1 MSTNRHIVTV
11 GIILKT
17 YIFREID
24 RNFIFISP
32 ELGIQRATAFGACK
46 LKSRFC
52 STVQPFTS
60 AKLFLY
66 YNPQDNSYKLE
77 DITEVNTNDLLKTD
91 IKKIYLLSYCFDMIT
106 QSLLSEEDYKSY
118 YYLVVY
124 TMDLLSKTDNYKT
137 SYLFFVCKYLFLAG
151 YIPRL
156 DGCVE
161 CGRSEGPFAFSL
173 AHGGLVCSACHTQS
187 PLPIDRQSIVLF
199 DDFLQKKFVELRTLV
214 VGEECFNQLYRITQ
228 NIIAAIFEQRLK
240 TTDNLKFVF

>member
-1 MSTNRHIVTV
+1 MPTNVHIIPVKLIMAANRHIVTV

-24 RNFIFISP
+24 RNFLFISP
-32 ELGIQRATAFGACK
+32 ELGVQRATAFGACK

-77 DITEVNTNDLLKTD
+77 DITEVNTNDSLKTD
-91 IKKIYLLSYCFDMIT
+91 IKKIYLLSFWFDMIC
-106 QSLLSEEDYKSY
+106 QSLFSAEDYKSY
-118 YYLVVY
+118 YYLAAY
-124 TMDLLSKTDNYKT
+124 TMDLLPKTTNYKT

-161 CGRSEGPFAFSL
+161 CGKQEGIFYFGLS
-173 AHGGLVCSACHTQS
+173 HGGLVCSACASQAM
-187 PLPIDRQSIVLF
+187 LPISRQAIVLF
-199 DDFLQKKFVELRTLV
+199 DDFLQK
-214 VGEECFNQLYRITQ
+214 NM
-228 NIIAAIFEQRLK
+228 
-240 TTDNLKFVF
+240 